1 MNEKDEKVT
10 TALARIDEVP
20 EVLTLLDQEIG
31 KLKAVT
37 ESVYKTTGNL
47 EGFGDIKT
55 ETKIE
60 NLIRAFSSVK
70 GREKAYD
77 DAAKHLGLTT
87 YPAFSISGGNA
98 ADWEKD
104 IRLRIDVIT
113 HSDKLAKLNEYKDK
127 MSKFL
132 SAEDQKAML
141 LKDMTEYFKN
151 KQ

>member
-1 MNEKDEKVT
+1 MGKKPT
-10 TALARIDEVP
+10 TAVAIAKVEDVP
-20 EVLTLLDQEIG
+20 QVLSLLDQEID
-31 KLKAVT
+31 KLKVIS

-141 LKDMTEYFKN
+141 LKDMTEYFKLG
-151 KQ
+151 Q